1 MQKTYKKTYK
11 KIRTKKRSHRSM
23 KGSGLFDDMQIG
35 FNNMGLKA
43 NSLWGDMKT
52 KASGLTSKMK
62 SMFSSEPAYQPVAP
76 AYQPVAPAY
85 PPVAPAPQQQFVGGM
100 PAYNSYYDKS
110 IDHSQMVH
118 GYQTA
123 KPLTYVSGYGGG
135 RNVRR
140 VRKRRGG
147 APCSIADLPYSTI
160 ETGKSYANKL
170 TGGKKRKNSRKT
182 RKHKMQG

>member
-1 MQKTYKKTYK
+1 MHKTHKKTYK
-11 KIRTKKRSHRSM
+11 NKYTKTHKNRSRIM
-23 KGSGLFDDMQIG
+23 KGRGIWDDMKIG
-35 FNNMGLKA
+35 FNDMQTKA
-43 NSLWGDMKT
+43 NGLWTRG
-52 KASGLTSKMK
+52 TSKMK
-62 SMFSSEPAYQPVAP
+62 SMFSSESAPYQPIPAYQPVAP

-135 RNVRR
+135 R
-140 VRKRRGG
+140 KRRGG

-160 ETGKSYANKL
+160 ETGRSYANKL
-170 TGGKKRKNSRKT
+170 TGGKKRKNLRKT
-182 RKHKMQG
+182 RKNRR